1 MPDLDKADLQ
11 WLSHSKQWRLVLLIA
26 LFFGV
31 LAFIIG
37 MLLETPA
44 AQVTSFDTVAYPLM
58 TTGMVFL
65 LFLLAA
71 TPRSLRM
78 VVTCVITGT
87 SLFFVAKLAFL
98 VFSAVTP
105 LQFQLNITE
114 TFYWI
119 PIIYLLGFLV
129 PGVRVGK
136 LVASSFTAVFLAL
149 SAYYVF
155 ATAMPEQSW
164 GVVYALAQ
172 LNIVN
177 GVQLALT
184 YAFIRFKES
193 YTREVVRSATIADLA
208 YTDSLTGL
216 HNRTALEL
224 ELSKLPITTGRGERA
239 AILFIDLDNFKLIND
254 TLGHA
259 TGDMLLAQVAKR
271 LNSVDEK
278 LYVARLS
285 GDEFIVLARHLGP
298 ADFIDELV
306 QKVQAVL
313 VEPLFIGGQYLQV
326 TASIGVSIY
335 PEHAQDVTD
344 LLRHADSAMYQVKHG
359 GKNGFRCFQSE
370 ADSVFERERKLEK
383 DLPTALADA
392 QFELYYQPVLDLL
405 SGQTVKVEALL
416 RWQHPELGP
425 VSPADFIPIAER
437 SGFISKLGSWV
448 LGQACADLR
457 SWQELG
463 WLEGRVAVNVS
474 PIQFSEPDFHKS
486 VLSQLREAGLCN
498 TRLELEVTESL
509 TLTDPV
515 ATQKTLKTLRGAGVS
530 VALDDFGT
538 GYSSLAHLRDL
549 PIDTIKIDRTFVND
563 LATPLGQPQ
572 FAVALIES
580 IIKLADHLDLLVVA
594 EGIETAAQKDLLMEL
609 GVHLG
614 QGYYFA
620 KPLPAE
626 ELQLFLGQMAQ
637 TERAALSLN

>member
-259 TGDMLLAQVAKR
+259 AGDMLLAQVAKR
-271 LNSVDEK
+271 LSSVDEK